1 MATLSFMDKL
11 NEEQLKYA
19 AKVGTAA
26 KAAGVPP
33 QLAISIAYHESRLNP
48 NIGNGTSGEIGLMQV
63 KPSTGK
69 MLGVSD
75 EDLRDP
81 DKNIAT
87 GIKYLK
93 QALKAVDGDPALATI
108 GYNAGIDSKA
118 FTGGDIPEITKQYLK
133 AMKGY
138 GAYQKAPEDLVAA
151 PAADAVSSA
160 VKDTSGAANR
170 DRMIYGGMGAA
181 AGLAPMVA
189 GNIGDVR
196 TQRAVKRAGL
206 EEAARETA
214 RINTQR
220 LAGAAPAVGAPAG
233 GLPTPGVPAAPSIS
247 LGAPTGALSPP
258 GGVIQDAGYLAKGNT
273 GVTVYNTSKAL
284 GFTDT
289 EAAEFVKKGMTQKDV
304 NELAQSRRSAGFS
317 KIRELFPSETWAENP
332 QHSGLVLPEKTVGGV
347 AKSFVQDQAIPASPE
362 LPEGRPAQLRQL
374 PAAQPVSFL
383 PPPPPPP
390 KALTGLEAVTNLF
403 RDMMGNVVQ
412 SGVGRAATQV
422 LKYTAAPLGGLS
434 AGLDIAEIAHE
445 SQKPKDQQDLLK
457 MGLLGTGVAGGA
469 LSMTPKGGRIG
480 IPIMIGSAGIQ
491 YARDNQDLIM
501 QKLRDAQ
508 QAAQGI
514 YNRDKTMPSDLAYSN
529 PMGDQVGP

>member
-48 NIGNGTSGEIGLMQV
+48 KIGNGTSGEIGLMQV

-118 FTGGDIPEITKQYLK
+118 FTGGDIPERTKQYLK

-138 GAYQKAPEDLVAA
+138 GAYQKSPDELVAA
-151 PAADAVSSA
+151 PASDAASAA
-160 VKDTSGAANR
+160 VKDKSGAENR

-181 AGLAPMVA
+181 VGLTPTVA
-189 GNIGDVR
+189 GNIGDANTR
-196 TQRAVKRAGL
+196 RAVQRAGL
-206 EEAARETA
+206 EEAAKETA
-214 RINTQR
+214 RINAQR
-220 LAGAAPAVGAPAG
+220 LAGAAQPVGAPAG
-233 GLPTPGVPAAPSIS
+233 GLPAPGVPAAPSIS
-247 LGAPTGALSPP
+247 LGTPSSPLGPMDAGRMAQGQTGA
-258 GGVIQDAGYLAKGNT
+258 Q
-273 GVTVYNTSKAL
+273 VYNYGKAAGL
-284 GFTDT
+284 TDI
-289 EAAEFVKKGMTQKDV
+289 EAGRALDTTKQAGGAHDLLTQ
-304 NELAQSRRSAGFS
+304 RREGLNRVAAFD
-317 KIRELFPSETWAENP
+317 PSFKENP
-332 QHSGLVLPEKTVGGV
+332 QVGGLMTKDPGVGGV
-347 AKSFVQDQAIPASPE
+347 TRSFVQEPAIPASPD
-362 LPEGRPAQLRQL
+362 LPEGRPAGMRQL
-374 PAAQPVSFL
+374 PAAQPVSML

-390 KALTGLEAVTNLF
+390 KALTGLEAVTGLF
-403 RDMMGNVVQ
+403 RDMMGNVAQ
-412 SGVGRAATQV
+412 SGVGRAATQL
-422 LKYTAAPLGGLS
+422 LKYTAAPLGGLA

-445 SQKPKDQQDLLK
+445 SQKPKDQQDLIK

-469 LSMTPKGGRIG
+469 LSMTPKGGRYG
-480 IPIMIGSAGIQ
+480 IPMMLGSSALQ
-491 YARDNQDLIM
+491 AARDPANQELVM

>member
-26 KAAGVPP
+26 KAAGVPA

-48 NIGNGTSGEIGLMQV
+48 KIGNGTSGEIGLMQV

-118 FTGGDIPEITKQYLK
+118 FTGGDIPESTKQYLK

-151 PAADAVSSA
+151 PAAAAA
-160 VKDTSGAANR
+160 VKDKSGAEAR

-181 AGLAPMVA
+181 AGLVPTVA

-196 TQRAVKRAGL
+196 TQRAVQRAGL
-206 EEAARETA
+206 EEAARESA
-214 RINTQR
+214 RINAQR

-233 GLPTPGVPAAPSIS
+233 GLPTPGIPAAPSIS
-247 LGAPTGALSPP
+247 IGAPSSPLGPMDAGRMAQGQTGAQVYNYGKAAGLTDIEAGRALDTTKQA
-258 GGVIQDAGYLAKGNT
+258 GGVHDLSTQRREGLNRVNQLAPNFK
-273 GVTVYNTSKAL
+273 
-284 GFTDT
+284 
-289 EAAEFVKKGMTQKDV
+289 
-304 NELAQSRRSAGFS
+304 
-317 KIRELFPSETWAENP
+317 ENP
-332 QHSGLVLPEKTVGGV
+332 QFGGIMTQDTSVGSGPR
-347 AKSFVQDQAIPASPE
+347 ASFVQEPAIPASPE
-362 LPEGRPAQLRQL
+362 LPEGKPAQLRQL
-374 PAAQPVSFL
+374 PAAKPVSFL

-390 KALTGLEAVTNLF
+390 KALTGLEAVTGLF

-412 SGVGRAATQV
+412 SGVGRAATQL
-422 LKYTAAPLGGLS
+422 LKYTAAPLGGLA

-445 SQKPKDQQDLLK
+445 SQKPKNQQDLIK

-469 LSMTPKGGRIG
+469 LSMTPKGGRYG
-480 IPIMIGSAGIQ
+480 IPMMLGSAGIQ
-491 YARDNQDLIM
+491 YARDNQDVIM
-501 QKLRDAQ
+501 QKLQEAQ

>member
-1 MATLSFMDKL
+1 MADLSFMDKL
-11 NEEQLKYA
+11 SREQLEYA
-19 AKVGTAA
+19 KKVGIAA

-33 QLAISIAYHESRLNP
+33 RLAVAIAYNESGLNP
-48 NIGNGTSGEIGLMQV
+48 NIGNGTSGEIGGMQV
-63 KPSTGK
+63 MPATGK
-69 MLGVSD
+69 MLGASI

-81 DKNIAT
+81 DKNLAT
-87 GIKYLK
+87 GLKYLK
-93 QALKAVDGDPALATI
+93 QALDAHKGDYALAAI
-108 GYNAGIDSKA
+108 GYNAGLDSSA
-118 FTGGDIPEITKQYLK
+118 FAGKGIPAKTKDYLLK
-133 AMKGY
+133 LNKSGVLDDKPA
-138 GAYQKAPEDLVAA
+138 ELVAA
-151 PAADAVSSA
+151 PASDAASAA
-160 VKDTSGAANR
+160 VKDKSGAENR

-181 AGLAPMVA
+181 AGLVPTVA
-189 GNIGDVR
+189 GNIGDANTR
-196 TQRAVKRAGL
+196 RAVQRAGL
-206 EEAARETA
+206 EEAAKETA
-214 RINTQR
+214 RINAQR
-220 LAGAAPAVGAPAG
+220 LAGAAPAIGAPAG

-247 LGAPTGALSPP
+247 IGAPTGALSPP

-284 GFTDT
+284 GFTDA
-289 EAAEFVKKGMTQKDV
+289 EAADFVKKGMTQKDV

-332 QHSGLVLPEKTVGGV
+332 QHSGLMTPDKTVGGV
-347 AKSFVQDQAIPASPE
+347 AKSFVQDQAIPASPD
-362 LPEGRPAQLRQL
+362 LTEGRPAQLRQL
-374 PAAQPVSFL
+374 PAAQPVSML

-390 KALTGLEAVTNLF
+390 KALTGLETVTNLF
-403 RDMMGNVVQ
+403 RDMMQ

-422 LKYTAAPLGGLS
+422 LKYTAAPLGGLA

-445 SQKPKDQQDLLK
+445 LQKPKDQQDIIK

-469 LSMTPKGGRIG
+469 LSMTPKGGRYG
-480 IPIMIGSAGIQ
+480 IPMMLGSSAAQ
-491 YARDNQDLIM
+491 AARDPANQELVM